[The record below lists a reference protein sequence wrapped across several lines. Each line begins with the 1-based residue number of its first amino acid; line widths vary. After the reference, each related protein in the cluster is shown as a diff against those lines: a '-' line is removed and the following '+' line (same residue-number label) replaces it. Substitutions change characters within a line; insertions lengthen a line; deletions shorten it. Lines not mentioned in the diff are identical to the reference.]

1 MALLKYLFI
10 ILICIQNAMA
20 DVGDGETT
28 LKKSEVFAPIE
39 KTYFRDIGDDL
50 ISPFA
55 TPAKWIL
62 IGGTLTTGMMYITRK
77 DIAYR
82 KRETFREAKP
92 VGNLGF
98 IGNFIGYGLLNA
110 VYSGY
115 FFWDGKRNHDAKS
128 LQAAE
133 HMMRATTYTLG
144 VTLAMKY
151 SFYERRPGYPDDH
164 HSFPSGHSSASFAF
178 ASVVAAQQGWVWGG
192 AAHALAS
199 FIAISRNNDDFH
211 YLHDITAGITI
222 GASFAWGVYYNLE
235 KGNPYWMTLVP
246 VQKGGGLAVGMDF

>member
-1 MALLKYLFI
+1 MALLKYLLLFVFLTQSVVAQDI
-10 ILICIQNAMA
+10 ADKKEIYTPIENTYYH
-20 DVGDGETT
+20 DVGN
-28 LKKSEVFAPIE
+28 
-39 KTYFRDIGDDL
+39 DL
-50 ISPFA
+50 LSPFT

-62 IGGTLTTGMMYITRK
+62 IGGTVTTAMMYITRK
-77 DIAYR
+77 DISYR
-82 KRETFREAKP
+82 KRETYRQAKP

-98 IGNFIGYGLLNA
+98 IGNYIGYGFLNA

-115 FFWDGKRNHDAKS
+115 FYWQGKKNNDPKS

-144 VTLAMKY
+144 LTLALKY
-151 SFYERRPGYPDDH
+151 SIKEKRPGYPDDP

-192 AAHALAS
+192 VAHGLAS

-246 VQKGGGLAVGMDF
+246 VKKGAGLAMGLDF